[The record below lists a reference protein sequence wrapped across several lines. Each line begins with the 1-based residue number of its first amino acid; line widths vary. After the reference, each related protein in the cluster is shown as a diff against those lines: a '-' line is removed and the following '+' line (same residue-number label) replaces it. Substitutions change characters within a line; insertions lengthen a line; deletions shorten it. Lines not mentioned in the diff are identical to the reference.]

1 MLKKSLPLAFVLLLA
16 SLVLGC
22 NGADDGG
29 TTANIEL
36 VPQRADM
43 LVYVDL
49 AWVTESE
56 GDILQFSDVL
66 PEDPESQQI
75 LDAAPEIL
83 SNLDEGIIFAEVST
97 MSGDDPYL
105 GIIASGNFVKTDLI
119 DAIESASDEALMTY
133 DVDGYTVYGAEDSGG
148 GIVFLS
154 SSQLAVGTT
163 EVLEDIIAV
172 KSGEQSAVSG
182 TVVDTYNNL
191 SDATIRLA
199 IAIPPG
205 TIADALEGD
214 DGQAIPL
221 DTSAFEDLETVGLS
235 ADDRGETIAL
245 DMQLCFSNS
254 ASATE
259 AEGMITSLAAMA
271 SFVPGLPAEVGELLG
286 SLDTNAAGTCLGIDL
301 ETTEAQLEALF
312 QSLVQVDSEEFSF

>member
-1 MLKKSLPLAFVLLLA
+1 MLKKSLPLVFVLLLA

-22 NGADDGG
+22 NGADDGE
-29 TTANIEL
+29 TTDAIKL
-36 VPQRADM
+36 VPQQADM

-49 AWVTESE
+49 AWATESE
-56 GDILQFSDVL
+56 ADILQFSDML

-83 SNLDEGIIFAEVST
+83 SSLDEGIVFGDIST
-97 MSGDDPYL
+97 MSGDDPYM

-133 DVDGYTVYGAEDSGG
+133 EVDGYTVYGSQENGG

-154 SSQLAVGTT
+154 SSQLVVGTT
-163 EVLEDIIAV
+163 EVLEDVIAV
-172 KSGEQSAVSG
+172 KSGEQSAISG

-191 SDATIRLA
+191 SDATIRMA
-199 IAIPPG
+199 VAIPPG

-214 DGQAIPL
+214 DGQAIPF
-221 DTSAFEDLETVGLS
+221 DMSAFEDLETVGLA
-235 ADDRGETIAL
+235 ADDKGGTIDL
-245 DMQLCFSNS
+245 DMQLCFSSS

-259 AEGMITSLAAMA
+259 AENMIASLSVMA
-271 SFVPGLPAEVGELLG
+271 SFVPGLPPEVGELLG
-286 SLDTNAAGTCLGIDL
+286 SLDTNVAGTCLGIDL

-312 QSLVQVDSEEFSF
+312 QALVQIDSEEFSF